1 MMTRAMPAHEN
12 LSICNRRGEPHA
24 ALLGVRCAISRLL
37 CAGFLASMRMRQHAD
52 QANAAARL

>member
-1 MMTRAMPAHEN
+1 MPAHEN